1 MTKYFTIRNCTE
13 FFNVTFGPLIDCLRY
28 SRGYCAIQLDYFNH
42 PVPMILTLMST
53 VAPGC
58 VLLCQYMGKMAANEC
73 ACKRASINII
83 AIYTILPTKKH
94 MLSTAHTYRT
104 VCKYH
109 FHMCEHTIIGN
120 ITIHNACLPH
130 SSGLFSNASR
140 QNSRHV
146 IPKQKLTISVATS
159 RICLPSLPC

>member
-1 MTKYFTIRNCTE
+1 
-13 FFNVTFGPLIDCLRY
+13 
-28 SRGYCAIQLDYFNH
+28 
-42 PVPMILTLMST
+42 MILTLMST

-83 AIYTILPTKKH
+83 AIYTVKKKN

-109 FHMCEHTIIGN
+109 LHMCEHTIIGN

-140 QNSRHV
+140 QNSRHA
-146 IPKQKLTISVATS
+146 IPKKKKKKNS
-159 RICLPSLPC
+159 PSPWQPPEFVFQVSLADALKHCRRQTFSHVHGRQIRLHLETPIH